1 MVLPVVGWIC
11 FIRRP
16 ACLSETFFLLRFFS
30 LAVIVD
36 VCMYNGRVSALL
48 CLFDRVCVHPSPS
61 AVRRIRIFFEMM
73 VAWFFRFATRCC
85 DRRPRRRADRPQRTR
100 ASSPFPPLRAC

>member
-1 MVLPVVGWIC
+1 MIGRFLFVCFFPVAGGRSHGVTGAAAAAVVGWIC

-16 ACLSETFFLLRFFS
+16 ACLSETFFFFRFFS

-48 CLFDRVCVHPSPS
+48 CLFARVCVHPSPS
-61 AVRRIRIFFEMM
+61 AVRRI
-73 VAWFFRFATRCC
+73 
-85 DRRPRRRADRPQRTR
+85 
-100 ASSPFPPLRAC
+100 PFLR